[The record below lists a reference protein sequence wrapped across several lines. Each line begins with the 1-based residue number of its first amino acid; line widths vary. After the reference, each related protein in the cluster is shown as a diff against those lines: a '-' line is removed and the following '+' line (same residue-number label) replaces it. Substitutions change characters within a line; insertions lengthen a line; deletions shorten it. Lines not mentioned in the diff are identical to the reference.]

1 MADIFNFGEWDTAWR
16 TRCGQENRGAVGN
29 AAQPQRGRCSMTIHS
44 PTVLIALLTGYSM
57 LVLDLWLARRS
68 LMAERPELRTWA
80 WGSLLLLLGFLAMP
94 LRLWI
99 PIGWSILLS
108 NALLAAGIVL
118 YGHAL
123 HRFVRRQETPRAG
136 WLIFSGGLLL
146 LAWMALHTTPYA
158 YYAAMVSFWFTLLLV
173 PMLQVLLRE
182 GWRMEPSLRTM
193 AITLLIFW
201 AALAVRG
208 VHALVEPSRY
218 LNLLHPDWVQSL
230 TLLTAFVAVIGTSFG
245 FLLAN
250 FERAQQQMQ
259 RLASHDEL
267 TGCYNRATARTML
280 GYLLD
285 RCKRERTPMALVL
298 LDLDYFK
305 RVNDEHGH
313 LVGDLVLQKFSEVV
327 RLRLRASDVFGRMGG
342 EEFCVGLP
350 LTDRAGAHELAED
363 LRRNIEALT
372 VLGRNGVPLQ
382 ITVSAGVVALGM
394 AQLENSGT
402 TVELLYGTADDL
414 LYRAKHLGRNRVMIA

>member
-1 MADIFNFGEWDTAWR
+1 MRCICISGWWDTAPR
-16 TRCGQENRGAVGN
+16 TQGGLENRGAGGN
-29 AAQPQRGRCSMTIHS
+29 VTRSQRGRCSMTIHS
-44 PTVLIALLTGYSM
+44 PTVLIALLTGYAM

-80 WGSLLLLLGFLAMP
+80 WGSLMALLGFMAMP

-108 NALLAAGIVL
+108 NVMLAAGIVL
-118 YGHAL
+118 YGQAL
-123 HRFVRRQETPRAG
+123 HQFVRRQRAPRAG
-136 WLIFSGGLLL
+136 GLIFGGGVLL

-173 PMLQVLLRE
+173 PLLQVLLQE

-193 AITLLIFW
+193 AVTLLVCW
-201 AALAVRG
+201 TALAVRG
-208 VHALVEPSRY
+208 VHALLEPGRY
-218 LNLLHPDWVQSL
+218 LDLLHPDWVQSL
-230 TLLTAFVAVIGTSFG
+230 TLLTAFLAVIGTSFG

-250 FERAQQQMQ
+250 FERTQRQMQ
-259 RLASHDEL
+259 LLASHDEL

-280 GYLLD
+280 GHLLD
-285 RCKRERTPMALVL
+285 RCRRERTPMALVL
-298 LDLDYFK
+298 LDLDHFK

-313 LVGDLVLQKFSEVV
+313 LVGDLVLRRFSEAV

-342 EEFCVGLP
+342 EEFCIGLP
-350 LTDRAGAHELAED
+350 LTDRAGALELAED
-363 LRRNIEALT
+363 LRQTIAAL
-372 VLGRNGVPLQ
+372 LMPGRNGLPLQ
-382 ITVSAGVVALGM
+382 ITVSAGVVAIGSM
-394 AQLENSGT
+394 QLEDLDT